1 MPGLGNDFGKLL
13 DHEDTEQLM
22 QTVKE
27 IKSKK
32 ISGTFDA
39 SKTLQ
44 RLDIFFLNKP
54 FQSNH

>member
-1 MPGLGNDFGKLL
+1 MSPSGSNFLLPGLGNDFGKLL

-27 IKSKK
+27 IKSK

-44 RLDIFFLNKP
+44 RLDIFF
-54 FQSNH
+54 